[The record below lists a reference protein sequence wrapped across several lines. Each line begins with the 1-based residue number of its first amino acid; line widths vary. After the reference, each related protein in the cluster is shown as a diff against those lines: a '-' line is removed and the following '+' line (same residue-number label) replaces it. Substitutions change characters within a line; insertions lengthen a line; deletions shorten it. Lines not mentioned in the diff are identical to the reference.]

1 MLQWVSVL
9 GATAKPMPSE
19 EALRG
24 DVYEYSIR
32 WEDAAVVGGAP
43 ARWRSAAGP
52 ALRFG
57 GEAALAFGF
66 GAVHLGLGQ
75 LWASGN
81 RGGRLIGIA
90 LMLGGASTV
99 VDAAIWMLSSAG
111 F

>member
-1 MLQWVSVL
+1 MISAKVLSGAKMLRWSAVL
-9 GATAKPMPSE
+9 
-19 EALRG
+19 LL
-24 DVYEYSIR
+24 
-32 WEDAAVVGGAP
+32 VGGP
-43 ARWRSAAGP
+43 LLG
-52 ALRFG
+52 LLFG
-57 GEAALAFGF
+57 SLGMAALAFGF

-81 RGGRLIGIA
+81 RGERLIGIA

>member
-1 MLQWVSVL
+1 MMSTSTLSGGRMLWS
-9 GATAKPMPSE
+9 A
-19 EALRG
+19 ALLL
-24 DVYEYSIR
+24 
-32 WEDAAVVGGAP
+32 VGGP
-43 ARWRSAAGP
+43 LLG
-52 ALRFG
+52 LLFG
-57 GEAALAFGF
+57 SVGIAALAFGF
-66 GAVHLGLGQ
+66 GALHLGLGQ

>member
-1 MLQWVSVL
+1 MSTSTLSGGRMLLWS
-9 GATAKPMPSE
+9 A
-19 EALRG
+19 ALL
-24 DVYEYSIR
+24 I
-32 WEDAAVVGGAP
+32 VGGP
-43 ARWRSAAGP
+43 LLG
-52 ALRFG
+52 LLFG
-57 GEAALAFGF
+57 SVGMAALAFGF

-75 LWASGN
+75 LWASVN